1 MNHVDIKV
9 ITLSSIQCW
18 IRSGYHASMSAI
30 LEAKNYVKKLLF
42 SIAFLN
48 RNVFEQLSTTD
59 SNKCHDVQYGVT
71 RVQCETEEK
80 QPNGISTCDLLTA
93 EVIRVVYSVYEDWV
107 ISSWVDMRDMDMRNW
122 FATVWSIYFIIM
134 YQSNRSFNIPPR
146 AYLGHLTSF
155 PAREEGI
162 WLT

>member
-1 MNHVDIKV
+1 MN
-9 ITLSSIQCW
+9 
-18 IRSGYHASMSAI
+18 AI

-93 EVIRVVYSVYEDWV
+93 EVIRVVYSVYED
-107 ISSWVDMRDMDMRNW
+107 
-122 FATVWSIYFIIM
+122 
-134 YQSNRSFNIPPR
+134 
-146 AYLGHLTSF
+146 
-155 PAREEGI
+155 
-162 WLT
+162 